1 MKCVVVYES
10 VWGNT
15 AAVARAVAE
24 GLGAGTRALST
35 AEATADLLEGAD
47 LLVAGAPVFGFKLS
61 TEKMR
66 DSIRDN
72 WSSGA
77 TPPDL
82 SHPSLRAWLAAL
94 PPGHGKGAAFDTQVK
109 GPFGKGAPE
118 VAKLL
123 RSAGYESLGE
133 PTGFVVRGKHGPLKD
148 GELERARAWGAELA
162 ALSHSERRLL
172 TRPGSHRAA
181 PVVRPAR
188 ARRPDPD

>member
-24 GLGAGTRALST
+24 GLGARTQALST

-123 RSAGYESLGE
+123 RAAGYERLGE

-162 ALSHSERRLL
+162 ALFAANA
-172 TRPGSHRAA
+172 GS
-181 PVVRPAR
+181 
-188 ARRPDPD
+188 